1 MILAVGCEY
10 APVVNWADILS
21 APVAPSNYKKPE
33 AIDGYIEKQL
43 AKLRGGEAAVHPV
56 VGAIVR
62 AVIINGDKQV
72 VYQDE
77 GEHVGACALLLLT
90 GHLAQTSPEIGPPIF
105 GLKLQRMLR
114 LMALDLAMTKGEI
127 PTKAQWAVG
136 LDPRVRY
143 NQHVIDPI
151 SVLFGSSDTDPWAV
165 ARRTGY
171 VFQEGQGLDTALGMA
186 EFALALGGL
195 LGLGG

>member
-1 MILAVGCEY
+1 MMLAVGCEY
-10 APVVNWADILS
+10 APVDNWAAVLPE
-21 APVAPSNYKKPE
+21 PVAPSNYKKAE
-33 AIDGYIEKQL
+33 AIGAYIEKQL
-43 AKLRGGEAAVHPV
+43 AKLRDGGAAVHPV
-56 VGAIVR
+56 VGAVSH
-62 AVIINGDKQV
+62 AVILDEDKKV
-72 VYQDE
+72 IYDEE
-77 GEHVGACALLLLT
+77 GEHVGACALLKLSE
-90 GHLAQTSPEIGPPIF
+90 HLDLVSPERGSPIF

-114 LMALDLAMTKGEI
+114 LMALDLAMTEGEI

-143 NQHVIDPI
+143 NQHFIDPI

-171 VFQEGQGLDTALGMA
+171 VFQAGQGLDTALGMA